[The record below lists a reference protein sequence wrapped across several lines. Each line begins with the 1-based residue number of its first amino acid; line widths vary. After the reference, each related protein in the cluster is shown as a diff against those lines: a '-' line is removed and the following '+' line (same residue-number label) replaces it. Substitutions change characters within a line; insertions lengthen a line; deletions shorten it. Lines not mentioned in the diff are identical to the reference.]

1 MKPVYI
7 TRLSKFLPNEPI
19 GNDDMEKILGMVN
32 NKPSRARSIVL
43 RNNGIKTRYYAVKD
57 GKRTH
62 TNAQLAANAV
72 KALFDEKLP
81 IDKLELLTA
90 GSTSPEQMLPSHA
103 AMVHGE
109 LGMSHRVE
117 IISSSGA
124 CCSSIQG
131 MKYAYMAIAA
141 GFTRV
146 AASVGSERM
155 SVWMHASRF
164 QPEADNLNQLKE
176 NPIIAFEKD
185 FLRWML
191 SDGAAAALL
200 QDKPNDNGISL
211 KIEWMEVTSFAN
223 EKETCMYAGAT
234 KGENKDLTGWNDM
247 ETAQWYNQ
255 SVFSLKQDTRL
266 LGDNIVPLGGEYL
279 KELIEKHNLSPDK
292 VDYYLPHMSSEFFKD
307 QVYNYQKSMGFEIT
321 WDKWFYNLT
330 KVGNVGSASPF
341 LMLEELFHSGRLK
354 KGDRILVMVPE
365 SARFSYAYIYLTVV

>member
-1 MKPVYI
+1 
-7 TRLSKFLPNEPI
+7 
-19 GNDDMEKILGMVN
+19 MVN

-57 GKRTH
+57 GMRTH

>member
-141 GFTRV
+141 SFTKV

-279 KELIEKHNLSPDK
+279 KELIEKHNLNPDK

>member
-1 MKPVYI
+1 
-7 TRLSKFLPNEPI
+7 
-19 GNDDMEKILGMVN
+19 
-32 NKPSRARSIVL
+32 
-43 RNNGIKTRYYAVKD
+43 
-57 GKRTH
+57 
-62 TNAQLAANAV
+62 
-72 KALFDEKLP
+72 
-81 IDKLELLTA
+81 
-90 GSTSPEQMLPSHA
+90 
-103 AMVHGE
+103 
-109 LGMSHRVE
+109 
-117 IISSSGA
+117 
-124 CCSSIQG
+124 
-131 MKYAYMAIAA
+131 
-141 GFTRV
+141 
-146 AASVGSERM
+146 
-155 SVWMHASRF
+155 
-164 QPEADNLNQLKE
+164 
-176 NPIIAFEKD
+176 
-185 FLRWML
+185 
-191 SDGAAAALL
+191 
-200 QDKPNDNGISL
+200 
-211 KIEWMEVTSFAN
+211 
-223 EKETCMYAGAT
+223 MYAGAT

>member
-57 GKRTH
+57 GMRTH

-131 MKYAYMAIAA
+131 MKYA
-141 GFTRV
+141 
-146 AASVGSERM
+146 
-155 SVWMHASRF
+155 
-164 QPEADNLNQLKE
+164 
-176 NPIIAFEKD
+176 
-185 FLRWML
+185 
-191 SDGAAAALL
+191 
-200 QDKPNDNGISL
+200 
-211 KIEWMEVTSFAN
+211 
-223 EKETCMYAGAT
+223 
-234 KGENKDLTGWNDM
+234 
-247 ETAQWYNQ
+247 
-255 SVFSLKQDTRL
+255 
-266 LGDNIVPLGGEYL
+266 
-279 KELIEKHNLSPDK
+279 
-292 VDYYLPHMSSEFFKD
+292 
-307 QVYNYQKSMGFEIT
+307 
-321 WDKWFYNLT
+321 
-330 KVGNVGSASPF
+330 
-341 LMLEELFHSGRLK
+341 
-354 KGDRILVMVPE
+354 
-365 SARFSYAYIYLTVV
+365 